1 MACGSCG
8 NSVES
13 EGKENHKM
21 PKVDKAKFDDLLRRM
36 LKAKPTPKSKI
47 ETSRK
52 TKVGKVIP
60 AR

>member
-1 MACGSCG
+1 M
-8 NSVES
+8 ES